1 MRAHLAVRLPN
12 VCDFVCIFAL
22 AEVNLRFRF
31 CVFRKTE
38 ENDRQ
43 NTQS

>member
-12 VCDFVCIFAL
+12 VRDFVCIFAL

-31 CVFRKTE
+31 CNFRKIE
-38 ENDRQ
+38 ENDWQ
-43 NTQS
+43 NT